1 MFDDGCSGDFD
12 TSTNISSNISLE
24 ISSEELAGKG
34 LDVPQ
39 WKIFFLNLKTVNPA
53 EINREKKN
61 KTRKVVSSV
70 NDVGNDIDVPVY
82 VGQ

>member
-1 MFDDGCSGDFD
+1 MENFLSKLEDGH
-12 TSTNISSNISLE
+12 
-24 ISSEELAGKG
+24 
-34 LDVPQ
+34 
-39 WKIFFLNLKTVNPA
+39 PA

-82 VGQ
+82 VGQRYDGSDRACFAFQ

>member
-1 MFDDGCSGDFD
+1 M
-12 TSTNISSNISLE
+12 
-24 ISSEELAGKG
+24 AGKG

-53 EINREKKN
+53 EMNREKKN